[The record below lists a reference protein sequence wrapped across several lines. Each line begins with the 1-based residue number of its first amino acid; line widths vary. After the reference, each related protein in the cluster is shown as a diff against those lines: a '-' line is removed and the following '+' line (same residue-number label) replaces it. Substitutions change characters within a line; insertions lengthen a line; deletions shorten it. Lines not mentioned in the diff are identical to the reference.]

1 MDYQVF
7 LVRQQTGRSSTR
19 GGGGSTR
26 LLLLLLRVLEHGI
39 SVSPLSSSAAAAT
52 NNLVAEDYI
61 SFEHIAKV
69 TASQD
74 DPTELSLEVLDCTPA
89 AASSKK
95 QQAVAH
101 GHHHH
106 GSSGSSYH
114 TLRFF
119 CDSRSQLLTVL
130 FNRIDDVNGI
140 GTDFLLKKHSNQRGG
155 FTDTVLRVRS
165 ASIIK
170 MVNTGHRQE
179 RLRRMK
185 AAKRVNFQDI
195 VKLETLTDEEHIV
208 LVYLNSRV
216 MRLSLKD
223 PLPFLLTVQQNMKSN
238 LKLDIEIGK
247 ITSSTMLENVATYP
261 KKMKES
267 PIVCEF
273 EVTKRQDSTKQERQR
288 KVCMTKDYFFETWVD
303 HVVSVHSLKDIL
315 GVIVSE
321 KDVREVTLEF
331 RSWRA
336 TQYFLDEREDFV
348 ASITDLIG
356 ISKSTAFSI
365 RLESFFSHAL
375 PEMPSYPAYYQH
387 ESEAYFLN
395 RFIGTFYSIRDDP
408 AALHLTLKEYA
419 CNVHVGDSQ
428 CNDSK
433 VLQAVTDYLKECVG
447 NNSGQDFVGASTCCI
462 VLQRLLASRP
472 CFEAIRNMPDVVAVI
487 FQCMRSENSVLV
499 YLATVVVRAA
509 IKLATEPSG
518 STEGGSS
525 SSVVLRQEF
534 ANKLTVLSAENL
546 QQLVAFLRTH
556 SLAKNN
562 SLQVVGLLDTFT
574 LALTSQSVDNEAGR
588 MWLKAFE
595 ASMMAAADVFC
606 EVSRSPSASIFK
618 STSELLKALFMR
630 TSPLVSA
637 HLQKLCLGRCVVL
650 VQLKMS
656 IFSKWTHI
664 HTLSGN
670 LVYLMMEGN
679 LETQKLLKGLVPKGV
694 MQLYCNKVVE
704 LSSKEKSVLSK
715 LHAWMETLE
724 VLRGQTLETP
734 VLVWNDLK
742 RKELKKFLQ
751 DEVEGFY
758 EATAANPELVYNS
771 ADVKLVYSSASEG
784 EGSVVGDVHLELL
797 VDHSPPPN
805 SHDHSFWKLREP
817 LSIFQ
822 SVFQAMVLGFTPLFG
837 HNNLP
842 EIDLRL
848 ASHVLTW
855 IYERHADEVTFC
867 METLNV
873 IETAVGML
881 REVLE
886 SVHEVF
892 VFKLVVFL
900 LATVEK
906 GGHDNVLRFLRG
918 GGASVLVPLVVLSL
932 AKCCADKHEFECDA
946 WTADDSLLWTQ
957 QAGAVETVT
966 VVGSNGD
973 VRLVRIPSGRPHEL
987 LMRASEL
994 DGSLDARDAIKWQD
1008 ENVHVKIQLGIA
1020 LDFLE
1025 ALLRISGNDSN
1036 NGENFPPSAACC
1048 HFSREE
1054 IFCHLVQALLRAKTP
1069 IFTRI
1074 LEIIITL
1081 TKANKTAMSHLYK
1094 LGAFE
1099 ILLWKL
1105 LASDIVDGDK
1115 SRITK
1120 FLSQTH
1126 LLQSITPDTDDRSGQ
1141 SEHGTSGCDSSLYP
1155 YLPEGVILNLM
1166 SEGPDTF
1173 MALLD
1178 SEQNGPEVIWNT
1190 EMRKRLLDHLTTELE
1205 SYVKFRATDPLALY
1219 IHVPRTPLA
1228 YPELAESVFSAPFYL
1243 QNLLDIDRF
1252 PNYPI
1257 NDPVRFLNSLM
1268 LDLRRFATV
1277 LRNNSLTGNSLLRKE
1292 LPHIHLLLQA
1302 QAHLVDRFPDLV
1314 LPSDIESILITLA
1327 TPSLQMCLAQKDKLP
1342 LVAIDILHHTV
1353 RILWRY
1359 CDASRRDDGGGGDGV
1374 PRASVNFGL
1383 SVLSLLGT
1391 KSRATESFPAASTNT
1406 NLESAVAGSLFVMEI
1421 ASSSRVGRR
1430 LLWDDTRWQEGFWWV
1445 LSCIA
1450 ASDDDALATPLRQGL
1465 SPASFAVL
1473 SCFKHFAED
1482 PEYCTHVIKQAL
1494 HLPLLLLAIPHAN
1507 DIASK
1512 VPQGTTNR
1520 STLLYS
1526 AADTLGSL
1534 IRTLKQ
1540 AVGHNPSVTL
1550 HSECTVMTYLIP
1562 APLLA
1567 CLEQTDSGP
1576 DKFTTMA
1583 SSDIRQPSAFWTSDM
1598 RAELHRRIMER
1609 MQEHHPGALAS
1620 SSPSSGSD
1628 LMQDDELEWLQG
1640 FRYHCLQDELIL
1652 GGLFVNGF
1660 TSEKWEAFGLPT
1672 GHAFLDAML
1681 DYLETKLHVIS
1692 LLARKGVAAAND
1704 KTTEKEEVIVAA
1716 NNKVSEFL
1724 AVLVALRECLRYGA
1738 KCGRPELIQC
1748 VHPLLLSRVALAGKS
1763 MPQVQIE
1770 IATMAKILIEDDDFG
1785 REGVLQSN
1793 LMGTMAVQLWECVA
1807 RRPQQGQDNDL
1818 LVAMIDM
1825 LHTLSERI
1833 PATIGA
1839 TNIFATTGL
1848 LLPLLAIFCKV
1859 ALPDLRTGVAAAMT
1873 VNGSR
1878 SNSRL
1883 FESVTVGRVGA
1894 AKILGQL
1901 LLTGSGFSNRT
1912 KLVQDVVQKKRL
1924 ANGSTNH
1931 HSNYDEGIGEA
1942 TDMYELMG
1950 TLLDPVHNA
1959 AADKKTHAEEESP
1972 MVIRTLL
1979 LLLPVDLLCTLAR
1992 DATKACKRYDGNY
2005 QSPRLVWDDGTR
2017 LCVTETLTKE
2027 AFKLLGNIVKQQ
2039 EDLSSL
2045 PAWSLVQT
2053 QPVFLRWIL
2062 VTISYGESKVMT
2074 YSRDSKG
2081 GDDYARELYLG
2092 GFFVDHFLRDP
2103 GYDFGSTI
2111 LETRFLCEIR
2121 KAVVIGAYT
2130 QVFGFDDRRR
2140 LLLTLLLLFKA
2151 RPYLLSGQSNIDIFL
2166 PVSDFI
2172 SGNNHG
2178 SECRALAQPALLLI
2192 HSIANHPDIVD
2203 CIISD
2208 ELVSTLVSFLDLN
2221 VPSSAAGCA
2230 GTDPRMC
2237 TLMLLLRLTRL
2248 SSATVEIALKLGVI
2262 SRIAGVAF
2270 DSDENGVVV
2279 CRALECLAMMC
2290 AHKRRGR
2297 EVSKLL
2303 EKLAPKHENKNYG
2316 KWRIPIDNIHDDV
2329 VDSETIKHLLR
2340 HRYPCKWWVLNTPEG
2355 RRRSDVEGYDAYAL
2369 KEKPEA
2375 DSNQLSLGG
2384 SFLGSMGPANETM
2397 VVPIIVSS
2405 RTQLSAEHIPGD
2417 GDPSPPTPHLENHRN
2432 PAQIVM
2438 TAKCLVAPP
2447 AMNKSSEGDIQG
2459 TQTMP
2464 PQPPILQQAS
2474 DTKNVRDLEDDS
2486 LPPPQQRLQ
2495 NMVNKKQSTPSA
2507 VQQLSRGG
2515 HHSQLNVAEQS
2526 SKRLDVN
2533 IPTVPSH
2540 TGSSS
2545 SLNQEIPPNS
2555 SPVIPDCDMDL
2566 DLVAKGPP
2574 PIQSSLSPPLSPPPT
2589 HTLPGQSS
2597 SPLSSVRSPEP
2608 LFSKLPT
2615 QTVSSSSSALS
2626 KPARTSHHESPS
2638 PKTRSLVSSS
2648 ASSASVSSS
2657 LDPLPMPLS
2666 PTKAVASLA
2675 KPAAGTNHESP
2686 STTTPSLVSS
2696 SASSALVSSSLDPL
2710 PIPLS
2715 PTKAVTSLAKP
2726 AAGTNHESPSPT
2738 TPSLVSSSASS
2749 ASVSSSL
2756 DPLPMPLS
2764 PMKAV
2769 ASLVKPA
2776 GGTNHESCPPSS
2788 SSTSRVPSSSP
2799 LLPSKS
2805 SQNLVAIMPSL
2816 TGTVSS
2822 SLAKKLPAGTTNHES
2837 PHPASPPSLVSSS
2850 SSPLLPS
2857 VSSLDLRVRMPSP
2870 AGTVS
2875 SSLAKKLPG
2884 RNHESPPPPSSPS
2897 SVSSSSSLPSIAS
2910 LPDHPLHVPPPPPT
2924 KTLSSSSLAKQLPL
2938 QGTTNHESAPPSL
2951 SPSLVPS
2958 SSPLPSVKSLDHPP
2972 LRVPP
2977 PLPKTVSSLAKPP
2990 GTNHESPPPVL
3001 LSPSVVVTNRTSGA
3015 SSPSSSSSSSPT
3027 HRPSSTG
3034 RGLFV
3039 GAQAHGA
3046 THSPRSPHSAKG
3058 PVNKRAAAVSAP
3070 LMPSPPASPLVG
3082 PVDAVPLPSPRQ
3094 RIGTPTLAV
3103 RSSSMKDA
3111 LQSAHTDVNLVN
3123 KSTSNV
3129 VMKSEAERMNALGK
3143 ALALVLDGA
3152 EIKQTRKNSVIA
3164 SFLEAFEDQEELG
3177 RMIHKYPK
3185 LVQKHALQPQL
3196 CYDLMCLWEENCLD
3210 LLLNDEQAKYG
3221 KSIAA
3226 IDMCQIDDPDA
3237 ALEEAKK
3244 KFQAILKMRKEKDTR
3259 ERSKQTKGD
3268 ISADLN
3274 RTPSWKKERLAR
3286 ESSAQ
3291 DTVSKSR
3298 VSLTQKVKKKGTWS

>member
-19 GGGGSTR
+19 GGGGGSTR

-39 SVSPLSSSAAAAT
+39 TVSPLSSSAAAVT

-74 DPTELSLEVLDCTPA
+74 DPTELSLEVVDCTPA
-89 AASSKK
+89 ASKK

-106 GSSGSSYH
+106 GSSSSSYH

-119 CDSRSQLLTVL
+119 CDSRSHLLTVL

-155 FTDTVLRVRS
+155 FTNTVIRVRS

-185 AAKRVNFQDI
+185 SAKRVNFQDI

-223 PLPFLLTVQQNMKSN
+223 SLPFLLAVQQNMKSN

-247 ITSSTMLENVATYP
+247 ITSSTMLENVATYA

-273 EVTKRQDSTKQERQR
+273 DVTKRQDSTKQERQR

-348 ASITDLIG
+348 ASIADLIG

-365 RLESFFSHAL
+365 QMEPFFSHAL
-375 PEMPSYPAYYQH
+375 PKMPSYPAYYQH

-447 NNSGQDFVGASTCCI
+447 NNSGQDFVGAATCCI

-509 IKLATEPSG
+509 IKLTAEPSG

-534 ANKLTVLSAENL
+534 ANRLTVLSAENL

-595 ASMMAAADVFC
+595 ASVMAAADVFC

-650 VQLKMS
+650 LQLKMS

-679 LETQKLLKGLVPKGV
+679 LETQKLLEGLLPKGV
-694 MQLYCNKVVE
+694 MQLYCSKVVE

-715 LHAWMETLE
+715 LHAWMETLQ
-724 VLRGQTLETP
+724 VLQGQTLETP

-784 EGSVVGDVHLELL
+784 EGTVVGDVHLELL

-987 LMRASEL
+987 HMRASEL

-1020 LDFLE
+1020 LDLLE
-1025 ALLRISGNDSN
+1025 ALLRISGNNSN

-1081 TKANKTAMSHLYK
+1081 TKANKMAMSHLYK

-1126 LLQSITPDTDDRSGQ
+1126 LLQSITPATDDRSGQ

-1205 SYVKFRATDPLALY
+1205 SYVKFRATNPLALY

-1243 QNLLDIDRF
+1243 QNLLDNDRF

-1268 LDLRRFATV
+1268 LDLRRLATV
-1277 LRNNSLTGNSLLRKE
+1277 LRNSLTGNSLLRKE

-1314 LPSDIESILITLA
+1314 LPSDIESILITFA
-1327 TPSLQMCLAQKDKLP
+1327 TPSLQMCLAQKDELP

-1359 CDASRRDDGGGGDGV
+1359 CDASRREDDGGGVV

-1391 KSRATESFPAASTNT
+1391 KSRATKSFPAASTNT

-1512 VPQGTTNR
+1512 VPQGTTNKPA
-1520 STLLYS
+1520 LLYS

-1534 IRTLKQ
+1534 IRTLKR
-1540 AVGHNPSVTL
+1540 AVGHNPSVTV

-1567 CLEQTDSGP
+1567 CLEQTESGP
-1576 DKFTTMA
+1576 DKFTTMV

-1598 RAELHRRIMER
+1598 RTELHRRIIER

-1620 SSPSSGSD
+1620 SAPSSGSD
-1628 LMQDDELEWLQG
+1628 LMQDDELEWLQS

-1681 DYLETKLHVIS
+1681 DYLETNLHVIS
-1692 LLARKGVAAAND
+1692 LLTHKGVVAADD

-1716 NNKVSEFL
+1716 NNEVSEFL

-1738 KCGRPELIQC
+1738 KCSRPELIQC
-1748 VHPLLLSRVALAGKS
+1748 VHPLLLSRIALAGKS
-1763 MPQVQIE
+1763 MLQVQIE
-1770 IATMAKILIEDDDFG
+1770 IATMAKILIEHDDFG

-1793 LMGTMAVQLWECVA
+1793 LIGTMAVQLWECVA

-1818 LVAMIDM
+1818 LVAIIDM
-1825 LHTLSERI
+1825 LHTLSEQI

-1878 SNSRL
+1878 GNSQH
-1883 FESVTVGRVGA
+1883 FESATVGRVGA

-1901 LLTGSGFSNRT
+1901 LLTGSGFSRRT
-1912 KLVQDVVQKKRL
+1912 KLVQDVARKKRF

-2027 AFKLLGNIVKQQ
+2027 AFKLLENIVKQQ
-2039 EDLSSL
+2039 EDFSSL
-2045 PAWSLVQT
+2045 PAWSLVQA

-2062 VTISYGESKVMT
+2062 VTILYGESKVMT

-2111 LETRFLCEIR
+2111 LEARFLCEIR

-2130 QVFGFDDRRR
+2130 QVFNFDDRRR

-2303 EKLAPKHENKNYG
+2303 EKLAPKHGNKNNYG

-2355 RRRSDVEGYDAYAL
+2355 RQRSDVEGYDAYAL

-2384 SFLGSMGPANETM
+2384 SFLGSMGHANETM

-2438 TAKCLVAPP
+2438 TAKCLVVPP

-2474 DTKNVRDLEDDS
+2474 DTKNVRDLEDYS
-2486 LPPPQQRLQ
+2486 PPPPQQWLQ
-2495 NMVNKKQSTPSA
+2495 NMVNEKQSTPSA
-2507 VQQLSRGG
+2507 VQQLSPGG

-2533 IPTVPSH
+2533 IIPTVPPH

-2566 DLVAKGPP
+2566 DIVAKGPP
-2574 PIQSSLSPPLSPPPT
+2574 PIQSSLSPPLSPPT
-2589 HTLPGQSS
+2589 HTLPSQSS

-2608 LFSKLPT
+2608 LSSKLPT
-2615 QTVSSSSSALS
+2615 QTVSSSSSALA

-2638 PKTRSLVSSS
+2638 PMTHSLVSSS
-2648 ASSASVSSS
+2648 ASSASVSSF

-2666 PTKAVASLA
+2666 PTKVVASLA
-2675 KPAAGTNHESP
+2675 KPAARTNHESP
-2686 STTTPSLVSS
+2686 SPMTPSLVSS
-2696 SASSALVSSSLDPL
+2696 SASSD
-2710 PIPLS
+2710 
-2715 PTKAVTSLAKP
+2715 
-2726 AAGTNHESPSPT
+2726 
-2738 TPSLVSSSASS
+2738 
-2749 ASVSSSL
+2749 SVSSSL

-2764 PMKAV
+2764 LTKAV
-2769 ASLVKPA
+2769 ASLAKPA
-2776 GGTNHESCPPSS
+2776 ARTNHESCPPSS
-2788 SSTSRVPSSSP
+2788 SSTSWVPSSSP

-2805 SQNLVAIMPSL
+2805 SQDLVAIMPSL

-2822 SLAKKLPAGTTNHES
+2822 SLAEKLPAGTTNHES
-2837 PHPASPPSLVSSS
+2837 PPHPASSPSLVSS

-2857 VSSLDLRVRMPSP
+2857 VSSLDLQVRMPSP

-2875 SSLAKKLPG
+2875 SSLAQKLPG

-2897 SVSSSSSLPSIAS
+2897 SVSSSSSLPSITS

-2924 KTLSSSSLAKQLPL
+2924 KTLSSSSLAKQLSL
-2938 QGTTNHESAPPSL
+2938 QGTTNHESAPPSP
-2951 SPSLVPS
+2951 SPSLAPS

-2977 PLPKTVSSLAKPP
+2977 PPPKTVSSLAKPP
-2990 GTNHESPPPVL
+2990 GTNHESPPAVL
-3001 LSPSVVVTNRTSGA
+3001 LSPSVVVPNRTSGA

-3039 GAQAHGA
+3039 GAQAPGA

-3058 PVNKRAAAVSAP
+3058 PVNKRAAALSAP

-3226 IDMCQIDDPDA
+3226 IDMCRIDDPDA

-3244 KFQAILKMRKEKDTR
+3244 KFQAILKMRKEKDIR
-3259 ERSKQTKGD
+3259 ERSKQTKAD

-3298 VSLTQKVKKKGTWS
+3298 ASLTQQKVKKKGTWS

>member
-19 GGGGSTR
+19 GGGGGGGSTR

-89 AASSKK
+89 TASSKK

-106 GSSGSSYH
+106 GSSSSSYH

-119 CDSRSQLLTVL
+119 CDSRSLLLTVL

-185 AAKRVNFQDI
+185 AAKWVNFQDI
-195 VKLETLTDEEHIV
+195 VKLETVTDEEHIV

-216 MRLSLKD
+216 MQLSLKD
-223 PLPFLLTVQQNMKSN
+223 SLPFLLAVQQNMKSN

-247 ITSSTMLENVATYP
+247 ITRSTMLENVATYT

-331 RSWRA
+331 RSWRT

-348 ASITDLIG
+348 AIITDLIG
-356 ISKSTAFSI
+356 ISKSTAFSV

-408 AALHLTLKEYA
+408 AALHLALKEYA

-447 NNSGQDFVGASTCCI
+447 NNSGQDFVGAATCCI
-462 VLQRLLASRP
+462 VLQRLLASRA

-509 IKLATEPSG
+509 IKLTAEPSG

-534 ANKLTVLSAENL
+534 ANRLTVLSAENL

-650 VQLKMS
+650 LQLKMS

-664 HTLSGN
+664 YTLSGN

-679 LETQKLLKGLVPKGV
+679 LETQKLLEGLLPKGV
-694 MQLYCNKVVE
+694 MQLYRSKVVE
-704 LSSKEKSVLSK
+704 LPSKEKSVLSK

-946 WTADDSLLWTQ
+946 WTANDSPLWTQ

-1020 LDFLE
+1020 LNFLE
-1025 ALLRISGNDSN
+1025 ALLRISGNNSN

-1126 LLQSITPDTDDRSGQ
+1126 LLQQSITPATDDRSGQ

-1205 SYVKFRATDPLALY
+1205 SYVKFRATNPLALY

-1228 YPELAESVFSAPFYL
+1228 YPELAESVFCAPFYL

-1268 LDLRRFATV
+1268 LDLRRLATV
-1277 LRNNSLTGNSLLRKE
+1277 LCNNSLTGNSLLRKE

-1327 TPSLQMCLAQKDKLP
+1327 TPSLQMCLAQKDELP
-1342 LVAIDILHHTV
+1342 LLAIDILHYTV

-1359 CDASRRDDGGGGDGV
+1359 CDASRRDDDGGGGGV

-1391 KSRATESFPAASTNT
+1391 KLKATKSFPAASTNT

-1520 STLLYS
+1520 SALLYS

-1534 IRTLKQ
+1534 IHTLKR
-1540 AVGHNPSVTL
+1540 AVGHNPSVTV

-1598 RAELHRRIMER
+1598 REELHRRIIER

-1652 GGLFVNGF
+1652 GGLFVNSF

-1681 DYLETKLHVIS
+1681 DYLETNLHVIS
-1692 LLARKGVAAAND
+1692 LLAHKGVAAADD

-1748 VHPLLLSRVALAGKS
+1748 VQPLLLSRVALAGKS

-1873 VNGSR
+1873 GNGSS

-1883 FESVTVGRVGA
+1883 FESATVGRVGA

-1901 LLTGSGFSNRT
+1901 LLTGSGFSRRT
-1912 KLVQDVVQKKRL
+1912 KLVQDVARKKRL

-2027 AFKLLGNIVKQQ
+2027 AFKLLENIVKQQ
-2039 EDLSSL
+2039 EDFSSL
-2045 PAWSLVQT
+2045 PAWSLVRA

-2062 VTISYGESKVMT
+2062 VTILYGESKVMT

-2166 PVSDFI
+2166 PVSDFM

-2262 SRIAGVAF
+2262 SRIASVAF

-2303 EKLAPKHENKNYG
+2303 EKLAPKHGNKNYG

-2397 VVPIIVSS
+2397 AVPIIVSS

-2417 GDPSPPTPHLENHRN
+2417 GDPPPPTPHLENHRN

-2486 LPPPQQRLQ
+2486 PPPPQQQLQ
-2495 NMVNKKQSTPSA
+2495 NMVNEKQSTPSD
-2507 VQQLSRGG
+2507 VQQLSPGG

-2533 IPTVPSH
+2533 IIPTVPSH

-2555 SPVIPDCDMDL
+2555 SPVVPDCDMDL

-2574 PIQSSLSPPLSPPPT
+2574 QILYSPSPPLSPPT
-2589 HTLPGQSS
+2589 HTLPSQPSS
-2597 SPLSSVRSPEP
+2597 LLSSVRSPEP
-2608 LFSKLPT
+2608 LSSKLPT
-2615 QTVSSSSSALS
+2615 QTVSSSSSALA

-2638 PKTRSLVSSS
+2638 PMTLSLVSPS

-2657 LDPLPMPLS
+2657 LDPLSTPLS

-2686 STTTPSLVSS
+2686 SPRTLSLVSP
-2696 SASSALVSSSLDPL
+2696 SASSASVSSSLDPL
-2710 PIPLS
+2710 PTPSS
-2715 PTKAVTSLAKP
+2715 PTKAVASLAKP
-2726 AAGTNHESPSPT
+2726 AAGTNHESPSPKT
-2738 TPSLVSSSASS
+2738 QSLVSSSASS

-2756 DPLPMPLS
+2756 NPLRTPLS
-2764 PMKAV
+2764 PTKAV
-2769 ASLVKPA
+2769 ASLAKPA
-2776 GGTNHESCPPSS
+2776 AGTNHESCPPSS
-2788 SSTSRVPSSSP
+2788 SSTSWVPSSSP

-2805 SQNLVAIMPSL
+2805 SQDLVAIMPSL

-2822 SLAKKLPAGTTNHES
+2822 SLAEKLPAGTTNHES
-2837 PHPASPPSLVSSS
+2837 PPHPASSPSLVSSS

-2857 VSSLDLRVRMPSP
+2857 VSSLDLQVRMPSP

-2897 SVSSSSSLPSIAS
+2897 SVSSSSSLPSITS
-2910 LPDHPLHVPPPPPT
+2910 LPDHPLHVPPPPPA
-2924 KTLSSSSLAKQLPL
+2924 KILSSSSLAKQLPL
-2938 QGTTNHESAPPSL
+2938 QGTTNHETAP
-2951 SPSLVPS
+2951 PS

-2972 LRVPP
+2972 FHVPP
-2977 PLPKTVSSLAKPP
+2977 PPPKTVSSLAKPP

-3039 GAQAHGA
+3039 GAQAPGA

-3058 PVNKRAAAVSAP
+3058 PVNKRTAALSAP

-3103 RSSSMKDA
+3103 RSSSMKNA

-3226 IDMCQIDDPDA
+3226 IDMCRIDDPDA

-3244 KFQAILKMRKEKDTR
+3244 KFQAILKMRKEKDIR

-3291 DTVSKSR
+3291 QDTMSKSR
-3298 VSLTQKVKKKGTWS
+3298 AALTQKVKKKGTWS